1 MTVGEVMG
9 GHSTAPLKNVSALMT
24 LVMALRDRPAR
35 LPGIGVG
42 SGPSGFGKSMA
53 AQYAQNKLDCIYIE
67 ARSFWSSKTFCEK
80 LLEELQGRP
89 RGTISRMMTDIVD
102 IMGNHPNRPLIID
115 EADKLVDKKQI
126 ELVRDIY
133 ELTQAPIVLIGEEE
147 LPTKLAAFE
156 RVHNRVL
163 DWVLFQPCD
172 AEDTRALAKA
182 VLRDAGRIADAARR
196 EAERQGWPMVIAVVD
211 AAGHLVLQQRMDQA
225 QLEGVLGH
233 EIAHVANGDMVT
245 MTLVQGIINAFVMFL
260 ARVIAFLLSD
270 DAAAINGALIPVKGR
285 G

>member
-172 AEDTRALAKA
+172 TDDTKHLARV
-182 VLRDAGRIADAARR
+182 VLRDQVAIADDLIEAIRIKTGGRARRIATTLYQVKTFATNAGLKTVDVATYKGPIVSGETPRR
-196 EAERQGWPMVIAVVD
+196 TGK
-211 AAGHLVLQQRMDQA
+211 AG
-225 QLEGVLGH
+225 
-233 EIAHVANGDMVT
+233 
-245 MTLVQGIINAFVMFL
+245 
-260 ARVIAFLLSD
+260 
-270 DAAAINGALIPVKGR
+270 
-285 G
+285 